1 MNYIINSETLW
12 LKKNN
17 YVVEVGETKKLLT
30 IDRSLYKIIDESCK
44 YYGSSLKGRISATKY
59 LTGIV
64 SKVPI
69 IISEKKNFL
78 IFPIFSERNEQG
90 LWFVYN
96 NIVSYRR
103 VNKYVE
109 ITFINNEKVIFLISF
124 TIFHNQFL
132 KSSRLLALCAL
143 RN

>member
-30 IDRSLYKIIDESCK
+30 IDRSLNKIID
-44 YYGSSLKGRISATKY
+44 TKY